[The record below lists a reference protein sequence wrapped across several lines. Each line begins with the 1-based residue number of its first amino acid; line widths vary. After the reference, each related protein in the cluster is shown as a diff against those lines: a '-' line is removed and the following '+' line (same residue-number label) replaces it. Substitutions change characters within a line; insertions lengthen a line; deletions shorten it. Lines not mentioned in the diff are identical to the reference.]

1 MSCFHWFY
9 KEIPI
14 ILPFSVTY
22 PVNTVFKLSKHP
34 LDGSTEIFEYAVHM
48 RIARSPRT
56 TLETSSTLFARN
68 PTAVYR
74 WKLFEFKMADEER
87 RKGEKKGTKSKGKP
101 KFRWKKPANLLN
113 IGNKEKGRRF

>member
-34 LDGSTEIFEYAVHM
+34 LDGSTEIFEYALHSLVTSHYPGNELHALRPQFYSGVLVETI
-48 RIARSPRT
+48 RIQ
-56 TLETSSTLFARN
+56 N
-68 PTAVYR
+68 GG
-74 WKLFEFKMADEER
+74 R
-87 RKGEKKGTKSKGKP
+87 REKKGRKERNKIQGEAKIPLEEAGK
-101 KFRWKKPANLLN
+101 FT
-113 IGNKEKGRRF
+113 

>member
-1 MSCFHWFY
+1 MDQLKYS
-9 KEIPI
+9 
-14 ILPFSVTY
+14 
-22 PVNTVFKLSKHP
+22 NTQC
-34 LDGSTEIFEYAVHM
+34 
-48 RIARSPRT
+48 IARSPRT

-101 KFRWKKPANLLN
+101 KFRWKKPTNLLK